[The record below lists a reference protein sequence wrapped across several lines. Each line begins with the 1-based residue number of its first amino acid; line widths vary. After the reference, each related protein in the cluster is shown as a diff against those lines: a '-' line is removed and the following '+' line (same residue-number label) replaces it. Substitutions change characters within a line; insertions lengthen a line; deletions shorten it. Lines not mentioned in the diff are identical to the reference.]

1 MTTRTFGCALVALAL
16 GLAAAPADAALF
28 EGYDIDTSIS
38 ITETGVLADNDI
50 GFGGFSVI
58 GNDAATG
65 TGYTGDTADLS
76 IFISGI
82 IETGAPLSGDLSVDG
97 AGGNVLTGTL
107 VEVETMLDPSGD
119 DMLGLLFGDLGG
131 PAMAEFGWFAAVTL
145 IGEFGDDPFGDTGFS
160 FAIADIEINS
170 AEIPLPLPAAL
181 LLTALA
187 GTALVSRRRAA

>member
-1 MTTRTFGCALVALAL
+1 MTIRTFGSAFVALGLA
-16 GLAAAPADAALF
+16 LAAAPADAALF

-38 ITETGVLADNDI
+38 IAEIGVLADNDI
-50 GFGGFSVI
+50 GLGGFTVI
-58 GNDAATG
+58 GNDTATG
-65 TGYTGDTADLS
+65 TGYTGDTTDLS

-82 IETGAPLSGDLSVDG
+82 IENGSPLSGDLSVDG
-97 AGGNVLTGTL
+97 ASGSVLTGSL

-119 DMLGLLFGDLGG
+119 DMLGLLFGDLDG

-145 IGEFGDDPFGDTGFS
+145 IGEFGDDPFGDTGFAFVIS
-160 FAIADIEINS
+160 DIEISS